1 MQINKRIS
9 LIFMNTILKW
19 RTFLESLRRVDI
31 KNICVGIGV
40 FDGVHIG
47 HAELLQSL
55 ADYAKQNNSYPLAI
69 TFSPHPRALT
79 VPEHAPKLLV
89 PLNQRIELLKKN
101 GAEDVFV
108 IDFNRDFANLEA
120 EEFLRVFCLDN
131 AVKIDCI
138 CVGKNWRFGKNG
150 AGDTVLLEKF
160 CQANNIDCRLIEELK
175 IDSEKISSANIRIAV
190 ANGFLDKVRNML
202 GRPYFIHGT
211 VVKGFSFAGD
221 KLGHPTANLKP
232 DSEIL
237 PPDGVY
243 AAKAVIDDAEYL
255 AAVNIG
261 VAPSFDFNCR
271 NHRIEVHLLDF
282 DGNLYGREL
291 DIMLLKYLRNERFFE
306 SAEALKEQII
316 KDIQQIKSLK

>member
-1 MQINKRIS
+1 MKKVLSILILFVIALSLLGCGESGYDETHHYNLNMFGSKVDLEEHIFNVWSSEKSATCTEKGEEYSKCEKCEYVAKR
-9 LIFMNTILKW
+9 
-19 RTFLESLRRVDI
+19 
-31 KNICVGIGV
+31 
-40 FDGVHIG
+40 
-47 HAELLQSL
+47 
-55 ADYAKQNNSYPLAI
+55 
-69 TFSPHPRALT
+69 
-79 VPEHAPKLLV
+79 APKLLV

-120 EEFLRVFCLDN
+120 GEFLRVFCLDN